1 MDLSKIFQVL
11 VPKDA
16 KFYPMFESSAENII
30 KAAVLLNNLMIVD
43 EIAKRELL
51 IKQIKDIENIG
62 DDITHNIFE
71 ELNKTFITPFDRED
85 INKLASSLDDVLD
98 YINSSAQKIQLYKPK
113 ELPDEFAAMSELILR
128 ASRELYNAILEIKN
142 LKHPHKIKEACVVI
156 NEIENQADDIYH
168 NLISDMFEKETNAIE
183 LIKKKEIINSLE
195 KAIDK
200 AEDVSD
206 VLKSI
211 VVKNA

>member
-43 EIAKRELL
+43 EIAKRELI

-98 YINSSAQKIQLYKPK
+98 YINSSAQKIELYKPR

-142 LKHPHKIKEACVVI
+142 LKHPHKIKEACVII